1 VANRNKQITE
11 KHYTSISEVVGR
23 QSLISVFGKLL
34 KNAEVESGASGIAHP
49 SGADENL
56 QLAQVVGYMDQGQC
70 VRLTEPQLIA
80 LPAPD
85 GPADGC
91 GWDPQQYV
99 VWKNLPKNWVTLH
112 LKASTKSLQ
121 DSLKPFAASVA
132 KPGLVA
138 AAAAT
143 AGCLDDPDAIKL
155 VRKCSNFGNDVP
167 LTTPLG
173 QLFPSSIARNS
184 FCQCVADGVS
194 IDRSKIRC
202 GASNTLQ
209 DVVDDITCN

>member
-1 VANRNKQITE
+1 MASKNKKITE
-11 KHYTSISEVVGR
+11 KHYTSISEVAGR
-23 QSLISVFGKLL
+23 QSLISVYGKLL
-34 KNAEVESGASGIAHP
+34 KNGEIKSNASGLTHP
-49 SGADENL
+49 SGGDENL
-56 QLAQVVGYMDQGQC
+56 QLAQVVGYMDRGQC

-121 DSLKPFAASVA
+121 DSLKPFAAAIA

-138 AAAAT
+138 AT
-143 AGCLDDPDAIKL
+143 PGCLEDPDAIRL
-155 VRKCSNFGNDVP
+155 VRKCSSFGDDVP

-184 FCQCVADGVS
+184 FCQCVADGVPT
-194 IDRSKIRC
+194 DRSKIRC